1 MADHEFTPDQI
12 EHGIACAVKERL
24 FDVIPGLLELLAVQ
38 DPARAQAVL
47 DALRGKAT
55 ITVDLAASREDPAVT
70 PPDRSGRWVDG
81 ELQPFGPYDLDG
93 WQPTHDEV
101 IAGD

>member
-12 EHGIACAVKERL
+12 EHGIACAVRERNL
-24 FDVIPGLLELLAVQ
+24 DVIPGLVQLLAVQ
-38 DPARAQAVL
+38 DPARAQTVL

-70 PPDRSGRWVDG
+70 PPDRSGRWVGDR
-81 ELQPFGPYDLDG
+81 LVPFGPHDLDG
-93 WQPTHDEV
+93 WQPTYPEV
-101 IAGD
+101 VAGD